1 MKIKKPIPF
10 PFVLDE
16 LDGLTIAT
24 KAMFGCTAIYVEEKI
39 VLILRDKT
47 DHANDNGVWLATDAQ
62 HHPSL
67 RKTFPNMRSLELFG
81 SAKETN
87 WQNLPKDSDD
97 FEESVVKAC
106 TLVRKCDPRI
116 GRIPKPRKTK
126 RKEVSTRSRKKIR

>member
-1 MKIKKPIPF
+1 MKIKKQIPF

-16 LDGLTIAT
+16 LDGLTITT

-47 DHANDNGVWLATDAQ
+47 DHTNDNGVWLATDAQ
-62 HHPSL
+62 HHSSL
-67 RKTFPNMRSLELFG
+67 RKIFPNMRSLELFG

-97 FEESVVKAC
+97 FEESVIRAC
-106 TLVRKCDPRI
+106 KLVRMNDPRV
-116 GRIPKPRKTK
+116 GRIPKPRKIK
-126 RKEVSTRSRKKIR
+126 SKGASTGSRKKIR